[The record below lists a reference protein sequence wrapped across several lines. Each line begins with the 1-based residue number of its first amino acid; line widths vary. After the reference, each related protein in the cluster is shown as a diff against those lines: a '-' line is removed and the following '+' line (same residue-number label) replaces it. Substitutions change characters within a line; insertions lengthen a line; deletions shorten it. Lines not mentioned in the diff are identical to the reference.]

1 MPSVKRNVKKR
12 PPVYWRSTAGVYSNN
27 RQEKNFGMENSQAI
41 HTESATQASRDRT
54 PGLRRYLAAK
64 SPGRNY
70 DRLNHEPHD
79 LVCAAP
85 VWIWIRCQPLFS
97 MGTRF
102 PNDKPLQGDARLRT

>member
-27 RQEKNFGMENSQAI
+27 RQEKNFGMENSQAN

-85 VWIWIRCQPLFS
+85 VGFGSDANHFSLWVRGFQTTNRCRE
-97 MGTRF
+97 T
-102 PNDKPLQGDARLRT
+102 